1 LFQLETCWWVPLLF
15 GGAAVILG
23 IGHPTLD
30 AIGYGTKGPSS
41 GNRIKSLEMGGVNW
55 MEHDCKDSSDHL
67 SRALLPKTPELQNSK
82 TDDASRDSLPTAFIK
97 EEPSGGYAPS
107 WLFVLASIALFAVQY
122 DLSGL
127 LAEKATNGQ
136 LSWLTVNVVLAGTA
150 IAHWGTFDRTR
161 NGLFWAALTA
171 VVGPLVEIG
180 LIDGLHLYQYTHP
193 DVFSI
198 PIWIP

>member
-1 LFQLETCWWVPLLF
+1 M
-15 GGAAVILG
+15 ILG

-41 GNRIKSLEMGGVNW
+41 GNRITSLETDGMNW
-55 MEHDCKDSSDHL
+55 MEHDCKESSDHL
-67 SRALLPKTPELQNSK
+67 SRAVLAKSPELNK
-82 TDDASRDSLPTAFIK
+82 EKMDDASRDSLFIAFIK

-127 LAEKATNGQ
+127 LAEEATNGQ
-136 LSWLTVNVVLAGTA
+136 LSWLTVNIVLAGTA

-180 LIDGLHLYQYTHP
+180 LIEGLHLYQYTHP